1 MLTKE
6 QEKWISH
13 LGTEKIKIVPYDPKT
28 KIVFEKIKNEVQNVL
43 GKVEVAH
50 HGATSLEISG
60 QGEVDLFIPTPE
72 KCFDYYLKKLIRYF
86 GKPGSVYALERA
98 RFVKYIDDIKV
109 EIILVNKEKSGWKN
123 SLKFKNCLLENSKLL
138 DKYRRLK
145 EDSDGLSIQEYYRRK
160 TKFFNEIFE
169 L

>member
-1 MLTKE
+1 MLTEE

-13 LGTEKIKIVPYDPKT
+13 LGSRKIKIIPYNPET

-50 HGATSLEISG
+50 HGATSLGISG

-72 KCFDYYLKKLIRYF
+72 KCFDYYLKKLITYF
-86 GKPGSVYALERA
+86 GKPGSIYALERA

-160 TKFFNEIFE
+160 TEFFNEIFE